1 MKKRQ
6 MEQELHDLKEEL
18 RAYII
23 DSSEQIKKILE
34 VQKGCISLMKKSM
47 EKGDEYQKEGHTVLE
62 LRFPDT
68 DAGWA
73 SWRNLVENVRKFEK
87 NFSARI
93 EEIGPGQLKATI
105 HLA

>member
-1 MKKRQ
+1 M
-6 MEQELHDLKEEL
+6 
-18 RAYII
+18 
-23 DSSEQIKKILE
+23 
-34 VQKGCISLMKKSM
+34 
-47 EKGDEYQKEGHTVLE
+47 LE